1 MRVVWAQSAIA
12 DLEAIAEF
20 IRHDSPHYAAVTV
33 GRLAKAARPL
43 ETFPRMGRRVLEAE
57 SDDVRELIVGSYRL
71 MYRIEAER
79 ILVVAVIHGS
89 RDLRGLGEPWDPS
102 QR

>member
-1 MRVVWAQSAIA
+1 MRVVWARSAIV

-33 GRLAKAARPL
+33 SRLAKAARPL
-43 ETFPRMGRRVLEAE
+43 ESFPRMGRRVPEAE

-71 MYRIEAER
+71 MYRLQAEQ
-79 ILVVAVIHGS
+79 ILVVAVIHGR
-89 RDLRGLGEPWDPS
+89 RDLGSLGEPWDPS

>member
-1 MRVVWAQSAIA
+1 MKVVWAHRAIA

-43 ETFPRMGRRVLEAE
+43 ETFPRMGRRVLEAK

-89 RDLRGLGEPWDPS
+89 RHLGKLGEPWDPE

>member
-1 MRVVWAQSAIA
+1 VRVVWARSAIV

-33 GRLAKAARPL
+33 SRLAKAARPL
-43 ETFPRMGRRVLEAE
+43 ESFPRMGRRVPEAE

-71 MYRIEAER
+71 MYGLQAEQ
-79 ILVVAVIHGS
+79 ILVVAIIHGR
-89 RDLRGLGEPWDPS
+89 RDLGSLGEPWDPS